1 MSTWRIHI
9 SHAEEL
15 RENMNSNGRY
25 CVLIVEIQRLD
36 MNSGKYF
43 YHSHLTKKIKCFLEN
58 PLLSDEEKT
67 HWIVAR

>member
-15 RENMNSNGRY
+15 REHMNSNARY

-36 MNSGKYF
+36 VNSGKDF
-43 YHSHLTKKIKCFLEN
+43 DPVKEIKLLFLEN
-58 PLLSDEEKT
+58 PLLNDEEKT